1 MSRLAFPFA
10 VTALGRSAQVP
21 YGSDE
26 HVRQMLELLVFTLP
40 GERVMRPELGSPV
53 RQLVFGPEGGP
64 AAVALDAALQSAIQ
78 QWLGDVLTLLDV
90 TVSPTGGT
98 GILEIVV
105 TYEVRA
111 TGSVT
116 ETRLTGDLG

>member
-1 MSRLAFPFA
+1 MSRLAFPFT
-10 VTALGRSAQVP
+10 VTALGRSAQVA

-26 HVRQMLELLVFTLP
+26 HVRQLLELLVFTVP

-64 AAVALDAALQSAIQ
+64 AALAVDASLQSAIQ

-90 TVSPTGGT
+90 TVDATDAV
-98 GILEIVV
+98 LEITVS
-105 TYEVRA
+105 YLVRA
-111 TGSVT
+111 TGAVA
-116 ETRLTGDLG
+116 EARLTRDLG